1 VNNRLL
7 AKPGQAVIAGL
18 AESQGPSVHEPC
30 AGENEPDKTELEEAD
45 HCPAAASLADQQF
58 LRVVNNLSAAG
69 LERRSRGLGESR
81 GLPAEFLS
89 AGFVHQKRIASLTG
103 VTRETPRTRQSRT
116 RLSSSLPGSFRPG
129 GSGVCPDREQ
139 KDIISRV
146 KRRSRAWR
154 NPRGLPGGIFLGGIR
169 SPEKDCKSQRRHKR
183 NSADQTKQSS
193 TKQLITGQLPAWR
206 IRRLSGP

>member
-1 VNNRLL
+1 MQFKKVPENKLSWIFLKMLQSSRRLL
-7 AKPGQAVIAGL
+7 
-18 AESQGPSVHEPC
+18 
-30 AGENEPDKTELEEAD
+30 
-45 HCPAAASLADQQF
+45 
-58 LRVVNNLSAAG
+58 
-69 LERRSRGLGESR
+69 
-81 GLPAEFLS
+81 
-89 AGFVHQKRIASLTG
+89 
-103 VTRETPRTRQSRT
+103 
-116 RLSSSLPGSFRPG
+116 GSEI
-129 GSGVCPDREQ
+129 SPDREQ

-206 IRRLSGP
+206 IRRLSGPWSTGYQQPGQAAIAGLAESQGPSWWNFSRWDSFTRKGLQVSQASQEKLRGPDKAELD